1 MYTIT
6 QLMSATSRLEVLI
19 VLGDFDRS
27 GGGSME
33 LVAWELLS
41 TPAVIAPLWE
51 DMLQQGLLHPAGVD
65 PINGEQMFRL
75 TAAGRAELRD
85 ADLRDQRRSPGS

>member
-1 MYTIT
+1 MNA
-6 QLMSATSRLEVLI
+6 LMSATSRLEVLI
-19 VLGDFDRS
+19 VLGDFDRT

-41 TPAVIAPLWE
+41 TPTVIAPVWE
-51 DMLQQGLLHPAGVD
+51 EMLAQQLIAPSGVD
-65 PINGEQMFRL
+65 ALSGEQMFRL

-85 ADLRDQRRSPGS
+85 ADLRDQRRSPGT